1 MVRKKKSD
9 NEKTQS
15 GIELESFNAI
25 DQDTGEIKGRVTIL
39 KGNAIILDPE
49 EERKRKDAQKYR
61 NKTGRVDPFVQCTK
75 EYKVMIEDY
84 NRLAKECLVKLFPYI
99 GYKDSIVKIDDKIAS
114 TSDIYDMWGVS
125 NKTGKLILDKIIADG
140 ILIEEESGFK
150 SKKQYR
156 CTGKTIFRGK
166 NNKKD
171 FTQKINDKA
180 LKFYIDAVQKK
191 LDVREKTA
199 KKNKKKI
206 SPIYPLALFAALI
219 PHFSY
224 DTYILCKNNSESIIL
239 EHETVTEILASRR
252 KRSRFQF
259 LKTYELWNIYSGQNL
274 KNENMS
280 SQERKDIKE
289 CMDILL
295 KVGVLGLFSSHGKI
309 LYLINPNLV
318 YSSPGFKCD
327 AEWIRV
333 IDSLFK
339 FTK

>member
-1 MVRKKKSD
+1 MVKKKKVN
-9 NEKTQS
+9 NEKIQR
-15 GIELESFNAI
+15 GIELESFNAV
-25 DQDTGEIKGRVTIL
+25 DYDTGEVKGRVTIL

-49 EERKRKDAQKYR
+49 EERKRKEAQKYR
-61 NKTGRVDPFVQCTK
+61 NKAGRVDPFVQCTK
-75 EYKVMIEDY
+75 EYKTMIEDY

-114 TSDIYDMWGVS
+114 AYDIYDMWGVS
-125 NKTGKLILDKIIADG
+125 NKTGKQILDAIITDG

-166 NNKKD
+166 NRAKY

-180 LKFYIDAVQKK
+180 LVEFIAAVDKK
-191 LDVREKTA
+191 LKARENIA
-199 KKNKKKI
+199 KRTKKKKP
-206 SPIYPLALFAALI
+206 PIYPLALFACLV
-219 PHFSY
+219 PNFSY
-224 DTYILCKNNSESIIL
+224 STFLLSKNGSDEVIMDG
-239 EHETVTEILASRR
+239 ETVMEILGSRR

-274 KNENMS
+274 TGNTMNA
-280 SQERKDIKE
+280 QEQQELKD
-289 CMDILL
+289 CMAILL
-295 KVGVLGLFSSHGKI
+295 DVGILGQWKSNRKT

-327 AEWIRV
+327 EEWKNMITA
-333 IDSLFK
+333 LFNL
-339 FTK
+339 TK